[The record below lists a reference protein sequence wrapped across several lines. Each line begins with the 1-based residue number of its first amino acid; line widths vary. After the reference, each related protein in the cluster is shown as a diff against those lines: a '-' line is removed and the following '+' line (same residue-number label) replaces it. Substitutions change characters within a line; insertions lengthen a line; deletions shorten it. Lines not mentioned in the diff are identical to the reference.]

1 MESIR
6 ILIADDYMGWRN
18 QVRSL
23 LRARPNWKVICDVAN
38 GSEAV
43 EMAEE
48 LKPDV
53 ILLEIGLQYLNGIEA
68 AWRIRH
74 LSPHCKIVFLSAD
87 NSLDV
92 IRVAMSTGARG
103 FVYKPRAQNDLLSA
117 MDAVLQGKR
126 FVSGMIKGYKFADL
140 PQKKAPHEAL
150 FYSDDEVFLS
160 SLTRFIAG
168 ALEAGDVA
176 VSITTEPHR
185 HSLLHRL
192 RARRLDMDTAI
203 REGRYIALDAVKT
216 LSAFMINDV
225 LDAPRFFE
233 IATDL
238 IRTAAKA
245 GKNDH
250 PRVAVCGECGN
261 LLCASGRASGAVRLE
276 QLWEQLGTTYEIY
289 SLCGYLL
296 NNFNH
301 DEDHLVFGS
310 ICTVH
315 SAVHSQEI

>member
-1 MESIR
+1 VAAIR

-23 LRARPNWKVICDVAN
+23 LRARPDWKVICDVSN

-43 EMAEE
+43 EKAEE
-48 LKPDV
+48 LKPDL
-53 ILLEIGLQYLNGIEA
+53 ILLEIGLQHLNGIEA

-92 IRVAMSTGARG
+92 VRVALSTGAQG
-103 FVYKPRAQNDLLSA
+103 YVYKPRAQYDLLSA
-117 MDAVLQGKR
+117 IDAVLQGKR
-126 FVSGMIKGYKFADL
+126 FVSGMIKGYKFADT
-140 PQKKAPHEAL
+140 PRTKAPHEAL

-185 HSLLHRL
+185 HSILQRL

-203 REGRYIALDAVKT
+203 REGRYISLDAAKMI
-216 LSAFMINDV
+216 SAITINDE
-225 LDAPRFFE
+225 LDSSRFFE
-233 IATDL
+233 TASDM

-250 PRVAVCGECGN
+250 PRVAVCGECGY
-261 LLCASGRASGAVRLE
+261 LLCASGRSSAAIQLE

-289 SLCGYLL
+289 SLCGYVL
-296 NNFNH
+296 NDFNH
-301 DEDHLVFGS
+301 DEDHLVFHT
-310 ICTVH
+310 ICAVH
-315 SAVHSQEI
+315 SAVYSQGI

>member
-1 MESIR
+1 MASIR

-23 LRARPNWKVICDVAN
+23 LRARPNWKVICDVSN

-43 EMAEE
+43 EKAEE
-48 LKPDV
+48 LKPDL

-74 LSPHCKIVFLSAD
+74 LSPHCKIIFLSAD

-92 IRVAMSTGARG
+92 VRVALSTGAQG
-103 FVYKPRAQNDLLSA
+103 YVYKPRAQYDLLPAIDS
-117 MDAVLQGKR
+117 VLQGKR
-126 FVSGMIKGYKFADL
+126 FVSGTIKGYKLTDP
-140 PQKKAPHEAL
+140 PQAKTPHEAL
-150 FYSDDEVFLS
+150 FYSDDDVFLT
-160 SLTRFIAG
+160 SLSRFIAG

-176 VSITTEPHR
+176 VSITTERHR
-185 HSLLHRL
+185 DGLMQKL

-203 REGRYIALDAVKT
+203 REGRYIPLDAVKT
-216 LSAFMINDV
+216 LSAFMINDA

-233 IATDL
+233 VATDL

-245 GKNDH
+245 GKNSH
-250 PRVAVCGECGN
+250 PRVAVCGECGY
-261 LLCASGRASGAVRLE
+261 LLCTSGRASSAIRLE
-276 QLWEQLGTTYEIY
+276 QLWEELGATYEIY

-296 NNFNH
+296 NDFNH
-301 DEDHLVFGS
+301 DEDRLVFHS
-310 ICTVH
+310 ICAVH